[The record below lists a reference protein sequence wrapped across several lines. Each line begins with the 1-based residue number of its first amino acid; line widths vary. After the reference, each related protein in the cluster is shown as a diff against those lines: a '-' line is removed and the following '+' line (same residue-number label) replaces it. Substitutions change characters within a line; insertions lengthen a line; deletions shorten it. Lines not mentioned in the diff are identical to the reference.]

1 MSAEPIIYGLIFVG
15 VLVLVEGLY
24 LVAFGKSISLNSRV
38 NRRLEMLEKGERRD
52 EVLEKLRKEMQQ
64 HMDAKTIPLYS
75 LLSEKAQRAAIAFTP
90 KQLIMIMAGL
100 AFVAFLGLT
109 IGTET
114 DLAVR
119 VLLSIAIGVG
129 AVYFWVA
136 SKASKRMGLIEEQLP
151 DAVELMVRSLRVGHP
166 FSNAISIVSK
176 EIQDPLASEFGVI
189 ADESAYGRDVG
200 EALKDMAE
208 RLDMQDLRFLAVAVT
223 IQQQS
228 GGNLAEILSGLAKV
242 IRARFRLFR
251 RVKAITAEAKWSGKF
266 LSAFPIVALIV
277 INVSDPNYY
286 DDVYDHPLFIPA
298 CFAVGIFLI
307 IYRRHPRFLA
317 RVRPTQLA
325 LWSCL
330 AALAHGAGLMLVPIY
345 LDLCAV
351 AELDTGHRAVR
362 ALMGSTLQTAILVAL
377 VHTLSMAAAGGIMA
391 IGVYFWLG
399 LKFLSKT
406 WFNLDLV
413 WAISL
418 VAVGAFGVWSAVYE

>member
-1 MSAEPIIYGLIFVG
+1 MSAEPIIYGLIFIG

-38 NRRLEMLEKGERRD
+38 NRRLEMLEKGTRRE

-64 HMDAKTIPLYS
+64 HMDAKSIPLYS
-75 LLSEKAQRAAIAFTP
+75 LLSEKAQKAAIAFTP
-90 KQLIMIMAGL
+90 TQLIMLMGGL
-100 AFVAFLGLT
+100 GVIAFLGLT
-109 IGTET
+109 IGTQT
-114 DLAVR
+114 DVAVR
-119 VLLSIAIGVG
+119 AMLSVGIGIG

-136 SKASKRMGLIEEQLP
+136 SKAGKRMGMIEEQLP

-166 FSNAISIVSK
+166 FTNAISIVSK

-228 GGNLAEILSGLAKV
+228 GGNLAEILDGLAKV

-266 LSAFPIVALIV
+266 LSAFPVVALIV

-286 DDVYDHPLFIPA
+286 DAVMDHPYFVPA
-298 CFAVGIFLI
+298 CFLVGIFLAVNL
-307 IYRRHPRFLA
+307 FVM
-317 RVRPTQLA
+317 RVLTDIK
-325 LWSCL
+325 
-330 AALAHGAGLMLVPIY
+330 V
-345 LDLCAV
+345 
-351 AELDTGHRAVR
+351 
-362 ALMGSTLQTAILVAL
+362 
-377 VHTLSMAAAGGIMA
+377 
-391 IGVYFWLG
+391 
-399 LKFLSKT
+399 
-406 WFNLDLV
+406 
-413 WAISL
+413 
-418 VAVGAFGVWSAVYE
+418 